1 MGLAHLQGEWIPL
14 QIKVFSRW
22 FAAQL
27 KNKSNIEIND
37 ISKDLKN
44 GVALV
49 ELAQILTCK
58 ESPRKWSHTP
68 KRNIDMVQNCELALD
83 MFKKDG
89 VHFIGISGRDIN
101 ENNEKLILG
110 LVWTI
115 ISHYSFGD
123 VKSKIL
129 SWANERTAN
138 YPNINRFAPYNLSL
152 CALLDSYVPEKINY
166 FSLDPNDSQHN
177 AQLASNVMKEL
188 EIPLFIYPDDLN
200 CQEIKFDQQI
210 LLTQLAAA
218 KEVLENLLHKQIEIK
233 TEIIERSIE
242 ITQENLN
249 NDQDDIEE
257 IESKNC
263 QQEIVVSNQTEIQQ
277 EKESLISKDLVVVEK
292 LESNKK
298 VSQFDFEDFKD
309 TLLIIFLIITMILL
323 VAFEFELL

>member
-1 MGLAHLQGEWIPL
+1 MGLTHLQGEWIPL

-58 ESPRKWSHTP
+58 ESPRKWSHEP
-68 KRNIDMVQNCELALD
+68 KRNIDIVQNCELALD
-83 MFKKDG
+83 MFMKDG

-101 ENNEKLILG
+101 ENNQKLILG

-138 YPNINRFAPYNLSL
+138 YPNINKFTPYDLSL

-166 FSLDPNDSQHN
+166 FSLDPNDSQNN
-177 AQLASNVMKEL
+177 AQLALKVMDEL
-188 EIPLFIYPDDLN
+188 GIPLFIHPEDLN

-218 KEVLENLLHKQIEIK
+218 KEVLENLPQKQMENE

-242 ITQENLN
+242 IS
-249 NDQDDIEE
+249 EE
-257 IESKNC
+257 IADN
-263 QQEIVVSNQTEIQQ
+263 NQTEIQQ
-277 EKESLISKDLVVVEK
+277 EVESLINKDLVVVEK

-298 VSQFDFEDFKD
+298 NSQFDFEDLKD
-309 TLLIIFLIITMILL
+309 TLFIILLIITMILL